1 MKVTKMTKSPI
12 FSDKLPPAAGP
23 FVPAVRSNDIIFTS
37 GQIGQNPETGA
48 LVEGGVGA
56 EARQAMTN
64 LMSIVEAA
72 DKTTGDIIRVCIY
85 LVDMADFA
93 EINEIYGEFM
103 SEPFPAR
110 TCIAVAALP
119 LGAKF
124 EIDAVLQ
131 G

>member
-1 MKVTKMTKSPI
+1 MTKSAI
-12 FSDKLPPAAGP
+12 FSVKLPPAAGP

-37 GQIGQNPETGA
+37 GQIGQNPKTGA
-48 LVEGGVGA
+48 LVEGGVSA

-72 DKTTGDIIRVCIY
+72 EKTTGDIIRVCIY

-93 EINEIYGEFM
+93 EINGIYGEFM

-119 LGAKF
+119 LGARF

>member
-1 MKVTKMTKSPI
+1 MTKSPI

-37 GQIGQNPETGA
+37 GQIGQNPKTGA
-48 LVEGGVGA
+48 LVEGGVGV
-56 EARQAMTN
+56 EARQAMIN

-93 EINEIYGEFM
+93 EINGVYGEFM

>member
-1 MKVTKMTKSPI
+1 MTKSPI

-23 FVPAVRSNDIIFTS
+23 FVPAVRSNDTIFTS
-37 GQIGQNPETGA
+37 GQIGQNPKTGA

-72 DKTTGDIIRVCIY
+72 GKATGDIIRVCIY

-93 EINEIYGEFM
+93 EINGVYGEFM

-119 LGAKF
+119 LGARF

>member
-1 MKVTKMTKSPI
+1 MTKSPI
-12 FSDKLPPAAGP
+12 YSDKLPPAAGP
-23 FVPAVRSNDIIFTS
+23 FVPAVRSNEFIFTS
-37 GQIGQNPETGA
+37 GQIGQNPNTGA

-72 DKTTGDIIRVCIY
+72 EKTTGDIIRVCIY

-93 EINEIYGEFM
+93 EINGIYGEFM

-119 LGAKF
+119 LGARF